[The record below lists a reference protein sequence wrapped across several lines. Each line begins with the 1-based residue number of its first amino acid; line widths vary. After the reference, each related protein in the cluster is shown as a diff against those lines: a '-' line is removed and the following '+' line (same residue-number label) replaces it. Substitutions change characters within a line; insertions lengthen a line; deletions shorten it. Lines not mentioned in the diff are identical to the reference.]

1 MSDGPSF
8 GVAAPPASPLAT
20 PSVISRRLLLIVG
33 AIVGTLALARTARA
47 QGADVIRGRVVDPD
61 SNPVANVQVSA
72 TSISG
77 NVTRTARTGGDGR
90 FTITFPNGDGDY
102 MVAFNHPGFAL
113 KRFEVKR
120 TADQDILVADTKL
133 TRDLTTLDTVRVQ
146 GSRARPKRDDV
157 KPDIGG
163 TERPVNSQALT
174 ADQQGDLAAMA
185 ASLPGVL
192 FLPGSNGDPS
202 GFSVL
207 GLDGSQN
214 SNTLNG
220 MDFGGSNIPRDA
232 QVSSSLV
239 TAPYDVSRG
248 GFSGGQFNVS
258 TSSGT
263 NFIRRSASLVMD
275 APALQWTD
283 PAARALGQPYTNLN
297 LSGGLSGPIQF
308 DKSFYNFSY
317 QLGRRSNPWHSL
329 LNTDALGLQT
339 AGIAP
344 DSVSRLLGILGQDQV
359 PATMRGVPG
368 QKLTDQGLVLGSFDW
383 APPSSTTGQAL
394 NLTVN
399 AGWFKFNPLSM
410 GPTELPAHSGSMTN
424 WNAGVQARHT
434 AYFGFGI
441 LTETGLSVSASRRY
455 GTPYLNLPSGSVRV
469 NSDFANGT
477 AGLQDVAFGGSQ
489 FLNTSNASRSV
500 DLRNQLSWFSL
511 DNKHRL
517 KLATEIRRDA
527 YSLDQ
532 TGNRLGTFTFNSLS
546 DLQAGAPA
554 TFTRTLLP
562 RTRSGG
568 EWVGGLSLGDSY
580 RYSPDLQV
588 QYGVRLD
595 GNRYEGTPQAN
606 PQVQQTF
613 GVRNDLVP
621 NRLYVSPRIGFS
633 WSYGVA
639 PEIGGFLGA
648 VRGPR
653 AVVRGGIG
661 LFQNVGRVTDIGS
674 AVDNTGLATGLQQL
688 TCVGAAAPVPDW
700 SQYLSDPSTIPT
712 QCAGGGSGTVF
723 SNSAPNVIL
732 FARDYNAPRS
742 LRSNLQWSGPIL
754 DNRFQATFGATY
766 SMNLN
771 QQSSVDL
778 NFNPVVAFRLPAEGN
793 RPVFV
798 QPASIVP
805 ATGAIASSDAHVSSA
820 FNRVTQMRSD
830 MRSESE
836 QLSVQLAPTG
846 FNTNYSW
853 SLSYTYQNV
862 RDRVRGFGDGFGGG
876 NTAGNPLDVTSS
888 RSSYDARHQ
897 IQYSLGYNFFDWV
910 RVNWYGNFRSGT
922 PFTPLV
928 AGDING
934 DGYANDR
941 AFVFDP
947 AQTTDPTL
955 ASAMQSLLAGSSGR
969 VRSCL
974 ERQLGQVAGRNS
986 CEGPWTSSA
995 SMSIAFNPIK
1005 VHMPQRATLSFQI
1018 SNPLGAADLLLHG
1031 QNHTHGWGQSAVP
1044 DASLLYVRG
1053 FDAQTQQYQY
1063 QVNQRFGA
1071 TNPQLT
1077 TFRSPVTLTAMLR
1090 VDVGPTRERQLLVQ
1104 QLDRGR
1110 THEGIRLTQ
1119 PILRALYGSG
1129 GLTNPLSVILRQQDT
1144 LQLTVVQA
1152 DSVATM
1158 NRWYIVHLDSIWTPI
1173 TNYFAALPDRFDE
1186 GEAYNRYRRG
1196 REASVDLLLKLSPEI
1211 TGLLTDA
1218 QRRRLPSI
1226 VASYLDPRYLSAIRS
1241 GTAGGSGFGS
1251 GGGVPFIEGG
1261 AVRVVISK

>member
-1 MSDGPSF
+1 MALLRPPS
-8 GVAAPPASPLAT
+8 AASSVILRRLLVIACAAVGALALAT
-20 PSVISRRLLLIVG
+20 P
-33 AIVGTLALARTARA
+33 ARA
-47 QGADVIRGRVVDPD
+47 QSADVIRGRVVDPD
-61 SNPVANVQVSA
+61 SNPIANVQVSA
-72 TSISG
+72 TSFSG
-77 NVTRTARTGGDGR
+77 NVTRTAVTGRDGR

-102 MVAFNHPGFAL
+102 MVAFNHPGFAI

-120 TADQDILVADTKL
+120 TADQEILVADAKL
-133 TRDLTTLDTVRVQ
+133 SRDLNVLDTVHVQ
-146 GSRARPKRDDV
+146 GARARPRRNDV
-157 KPDIGG
+157 QPDIGG
-163 TERPVNSQALT
+163 TERPVNNQALT

-248 GFSGGQFNVS
+248 GFSGGQFDIR

-283 PAARALGQPYTNLN
+283 PAARALGQQYTNLN

-329 LNTDALGLQT
+329 LNTDPLGLQT

-359 PATMRGVPG
+359 PATMRGIPG
-368 QKLTDQGLVLGSFDW
+368 QELTDQGLLLGSFDW
-383 APPSSTTGQAL
+383 APPSSTTGQAVD
-394 NLTVN
+394 LTVN
-399 AGWFKFNPLSM
+399 AGWFRFNPLSI
-410 GPTELPAHSGSMTN
+410 GTTELPAHSGSMTS

-441 LTETGLSVSASRRY
+441 LSETGLSVSASRRY
-455 GTPYLNLPSGSVRV
+455 GTPYLDLPSGSVLV

-477 AGLQDVAFGGSQ
+477 AGLQNVTFGGSP
-489 FLNTSNASRSV
+489 FLATTNDSRSV
-500 DLRNQLSWFSL
+500 DLTNQLSWFSL
-511 DNKHRL
+511 DNKHRI
-517 KLATEIRRDA
+517 KLTSEVRRDG

-532 TGNRLGTFTFNSLS
+532 TTNRLGTFTFNSLS
-546 DLQAGAPA
+546 DLQAGIPA
-554 TFTRTLLP
+554 SFTRTLAP

-580 RYSPDLQV
+580 RYSPDLQI

-595 GNRYEGTPQAN
+595 GNRYEGAPQAN
-606 PQVQQTF
+606 PLVPQTF
-613 GVRNDLVP
+613 GTPNDLVP

-633 WSYGVA
+633 WSYGIA
-639 PEIGGFLGA
+639 PEVGGFLGA

-661 LFQNVGRVTDIGS
+661 LFQNVGRVTDVGP
-674 AVDNTGLATGLQQL
+674 AVDNTGLASGLQQL

-700 SQYLSDPSTIPT
+700 AQYLNDPAAIPT
-712 QCAGGGSGTVF
+712 QCAGGSGGTVF
-723 SNSAPNVIL
+723 SNSAPNVTM

-742 LRSNLQWSGPIL
+742 LRSNLQWTGAVL

-766 SMNLN
+766 SLNLN
-771 QQSSVDL
+771 QASAVDL
-778 NFNPVVAFRLPAEGN
+778 NFDPVVAFRLPAEAN

-798 QPASIVP
+798 QAGSIVP
-805 ATGAIASSDAHVSSA
+805 ATGAIASADAHLSSA
-820 FNRVTQMRSD
+820 FNHVTQMRSD

-836 QLSVQLAPTG
+836 QLSVQIAPAG
-846 FNTNYSW
+846 FSTNFSW
-853 SLSYTYQNV
+853 SLSYIYQNV
-862 RDRVRGFGDGFGGG
+862 RERTRGFGGG
-876 NTAGNPLDVTSS
+876 NTAGNPLDVAWS
-888 RSSYDARHQ
+888 RSNFDARHQ

-910 RVNWYGNFRSGT
+910 RVNWYGNVRSGT

-947 AQTTDPTL
+947 GQTADTAL
-955 ASAMQSLLAGSSGR
+955 AGAMRTLLAGSSGR

-974 ERQLGQVAGRNS
+974 ERQLGEVAGRNS
-986 CEGPWTSSA
+986 CEGPWTTSA

-1005 VHMPQRATLSFQI
+1005 VHMPQRATLSFQL

-1053 FDAQTQQYQY
+1053 FGAQTQQYRY
-1063 QVNQRFGA
+1063 EVNQRFGA

-1077 TFRSPVTLTAMLR
+1077 TFRSPVTLTAMLQI
-1090 VDVGPTRERQLLVQ
+1090 DVGPTRERQFLTQ
-1104 QLDRGR
+1104 ELDRGR
-1110 THEGIRLTQ
+1110 THEGIKLTV
-1119 PILRALYGSG
+1119 PVLRALYGSG
-1129 GLTNPLSVILRQQDT
+1129 GLMNPLSVILRQQDT
-1144 LQLTVVQA
+1144 LELTPPQA
-1152 DSVATM
+1152 DSVATL

-1173 TNYFAALPDRFDE
+1173 TAYFGALPDHYDE
-1186 GEAYNRYRRG
+1186 GEAYDRYRRG
-1196 REASVDLLLKLSPEI
+1196 REASVDLLIKLSSDI
-1211 TGLLTDA
+1211 KGLLSA
-1218 QRRRLPSI
+1218 EQRRKLPDI

-1241 GTAGGSGFGS
+1241 GTAGVGNSGFGP
-1251 GGGVPFIEGG
+1251 GAGTPFIEGG

>member
-1 MSDGPSF
+1 M
-8 GVAAPPASPLAT
+8 L
-20 PSVISRRLLLIVG
+20 RRLLIIAGFTVG
-33 AIVGTLALARTARA
+33 ALGLARPAQA

-72 TSISG
+72 TSFSG
-77 NVTRTARTGGDGR
+77 NVTRTARTGRDGR

-133 TRDLTTLDTVRVQ
+133 TRDLTVLDTVHVQ
-146 GSRARPKRDDV
+146 GSRARPRRNDV
-157 KPDIGG
+157 QPDIGG
-163 TERPVNSQALT
+163 TEKPVNSQALT
-174 ADQQGDLAAMA
+174 PDQQGDLAAMA

-248 GFSGGQFNVS
+248 GFSGGQFNIT

-263 NFIRRSASLVMD
+263 NFIRRSASLVID

-283 PAARALGQPYTNLN
+283 PAARALGQQYTNLN

-344 DSVSRLLGILGQDQV
+344 DSVNRLLGILGQDQV

-399 AGWFKFNPLSM
+399 AGWFKFNPLSI
-410 GPTELPAHSGSMTN
+410 GTTELPSHSGSMTN
-424 WNAGVQARHT
+424 WNAGVQAQHT

-441 LTETGLSVSASRRY
+441 LTETGLSVSASHRY
-455 GTPYLNLPSGSVRV
+455 GTPYLDLPSGTVRV
-469 NSDFANGT
+469 NSDFADGT
-477 AGLQDVAFGGSQ
+477 AGLQDVTFGGSP
-489 FLNTSNASRSV
+489 FLATSNRSRSV

-517 KLATEIRRDA
+517 KLASEIRRDG

-532 TGNRLGTFTFNSLS
+532 TSNRLGTFTFNSLS
-546 DLQAGAPA
+546 DLQAGTPA

-580 RYSPDLQV
+580 RYSPDLQI

-595 GNRYEGTPQAN
+595 GNRYEGAPQAN
-606 PQVQQTF
+606 PLVQQTF
-613 GVRNDLVP
+613 GTPNDLVP
-621 NRLYVSPRIGFS
+621 NRIYVSPRIGFS
-633 WSYGVA
+633 WSYGMA
-639 PEIGGFLGA
+639 PEVGGFLGA

-674 AVDNTGLATGLQQL
+674 AEDNTGLATGLQQL

-700 SQYLSDPSTIPT
+700 AQYLNDPSTIPT
-712 QCAGGGSGTVF
+712 QCAGGSGGTVF
-723 SNSAPNVIL
+723 SNSSPNVTL
-732 FARDYNAPRS
+732 FSRDYNAPRS
-742 LRSNLQWSGPIL
+742 LRSNLQWSGPVL
-754 DNRFQATFGATY
+754 DNRVQATFGATY
-766 SMNLN
+766 SLNLN
-771 QQSSVDL
+771 QPSSVDL
-778 NFNPVVAFRLPAEGN
+778 NFDPVVAFRLPAEGN

-798 QPASIVP
+798 QPGSIVP
-805 ATGAIASSDAHVSSA
+805 ATGAIASGDAYVSSA
-820 FNRVTQMRSD
+820 FNHVTQLRSD

-836 QLSVQLAPTG
+836 QLSVQVAPAG

-853 SLSYTYQNV
+853 TLSYTYQNV
-862 RDRVRGFGDGFGGG
+862 RDRTRGFGGG
-876 NTAGNPLDVTSS
+876 NTAGNPLDVTWS
-888 RSSYDARHQ
+888 RSSFDSRHQ

-928 AGDING
+928 AGDVNG
-934 DGYANDR
+934 DGYPNDR

-947 AQTTDPTL
+947 AQTPDTAL
-955 ASAMQSLLAGSSGR
+955 AGAMRALLAGSSGR

-995 SMSIAFNPIK
+995 SMSISFNPIK
-1005 VHMPQRATLSFQI
+1005 VHMPQRATLSFQV

-1053 FDAQTQQYQY
+1053 FDAQTQQYRY
-1063 QVNQRFGA
+1063 EVNQRFGA

-1077 TFRSPVTLTAMLR
+1077 TFRLPVTLTAMLR
-1090 VDVGPTRERQLLVQ
+1090 VDVGPTRERQLLTQ

-1144 LQLTVVQA
+1144 LDLTPAQA
-1152 DSVATM
+1152 DSVATL

-1173 TNYFAALPDRFDE
+1173 TQYFASLPVHYDE
-1186 GEAYNRYRRG
+1186 GEAYDRYRRG

-1211 TGLLTDA
+1211 KGLLTDA
-1218 QRRRLPSI
+1218 QRRKLPDI

-1241 GTAGGSGFGS
+1241 GTAGASGFGA